1 LNLLKKLKIVL
12 CLFWLFLAEA
22 DNNLPHNIQNA
33 RLSIGQIKNRYYLG
47 TGFFVNQNH
56 FLTNFHAIEGML
68 NKQSFQDIYI
78 TQDHIPHQKP
88 LKLKKI
94 ISLSMDLDLALL
106 EVDGSVDHFFTLH
119 SQEVTEKKNLL
130 VIGYP
135 QQQFRMI
142 KKIGPLKTGI
152 LYNYFPADYFYLYGM
167 SGSPVLDLDGNI
179 LGITS
184 IAKDNLVFYIKFEHL
199 KNFLKRAVG
208 FNCSGY
214 KPKDCLMRSIEHSH
228 QQAHHGGV
236 AQIQNIVR
244 FINRTIQKQQNHFDL
259 KLIEHWLN
267 NLIKENKPTVLQHW
281 LADLMI
287 IKSGQ
292 IDEHTFDVLLQS
304 AESHYP
310 PAQYVVSLSYF
321 VRPEIKNHLDK
332 ALYWLRLS
340 AEQEY
345 VPAQYLLGNMLAHKD
360 FEQAL
365 YWWNKA
371 ASYGH
376 TGSLNKL
383 NMPKDQAQELS
394 LTKPFTGI
402 YN

>member
-78 TQDHIPHQKP
+78 TQDHTPH
-88 LKLKKI
+88 
-94 ISLSMDLDLALL
+94 
-106 EVDGSVDHFFTLH
+106 
-119 SQEVTEKKNLL
+119 
-130 VIGYP
+130 
-135 QQQFRMI
+135 
-142 KKIGPLKTGI
+142 
-152 LYNYFPADYFYLYGM
+152 
-167 SGSPVLDLDGNI
+167 
-179 LGITS
+179 
-184 IAKDNLVFYIKFEHL
+184 
-199 KNFLKRAVG
+199 
-208 FNCSGY
+208 
-214 KPKDCLMRSIEHSH
+214 
-228 QQAHHGGV
+228 
-236 AQIQNIVR
+236 
-244 FINRTIQKQQNHFDL
+244 
-259 KLIEHWLN
+259 
-267 NLIKENKPTVLQHW
+267 
-281 LADLMI
+281 LMI

-394 LTKPFTGI
+394 LTKPLTGI